1 MKRIQYNREQAVNAD
16 DEDDVGQVQG
26 YDRERPVLLVDE
38 AAQALEA
45 ELIIP
50 INYTE
55 PRSMVLVG
63 DPNQLPATLI
73 SIIAHDAGRGTI
85 VLHTNLMRTYPSI
98 LFDNVILQVS
108 LLCSD

>member
-1 MKRIQYNREQAVNAD
+1 MKRLQYTRDQDLNEDVENNPKVLNRAQ
-16 DEDDVGQVQG
+16 
-26 YDRERPVLLVDE
+26 PVLLVDE

-50 INYTE
+50 ISYTE

-73 SIIAHDAGRGTI
+73 STVAQDAGRGI
-85 VLHTNLMRTYPSI
+85 
-98 LFDNVILQVS
+98 
-108 LLCSD
+108 

>member
-1 MKRIQYNREQAVNAD
+1 MKRLQYTRDQDLNDDAENNVKVLNRAQ
-16 DEDDVGQVQG
+16 
-26 YDRERPVLLVDE
+26 PVLLVDE

-50 INYTE
+50 ISYAE

-73 SIIAHDAGRGTI
+73 STVAQDAGRGI
-85 VLHTNLMRTYPSI
+85 
-98 LFDNVILQVS
+98 
-108 LLCSD
+108 